1 LVKFGLKIGTSTGF
15 FVRIRIRECD
25 RVGFSVVLE
34 DSKAFVKVVCQS
46 NYHFIGVSL
55 DYFVFIKSLSVNI
68 YAGAFI
74 VSAKTTDAIHVK
86 VHVDDGLIIG
96 ELHDLVNNVALII
109 VSGG

>member
-1 LVKFGLKIGTSTGF
+1 MLKNSQAFSEI
-15 FVRIRIRECD
+15 
-25 RVGFSVVLE
+25 VGKSE
-34 DSKAFVKVVCQS
+34 D
-46 NYHFIGVSL
+46 HFIEISL